1 MPELSRLRRLGA
13 AVFAVYYNTQWRDRG
28 LLNPGMFPGDVAM
41 LGLDEAVD
49 LIAKDFVTDP
59 KYGRAFA
66 RLALAQLA
74 RASATPSGA
83 DHDLDRHMRPLIR
96 ALLADQQ
103 SATAFQKQRP
113 PPAGQQPEDFL
124 RKHLLDESRV
134 HPNERFINALSVF
147 DDLGRGMRHFCKSWS
162 YSDRITDICVSVD
175 VKRPYADFPALI
187 DPRNWSQNVP
197 LVWEASEPL
206 DGLPESI
213 QGPFTRNPAP
223 GPFEGR
229 FYEVAMF
236 SIGLI
241 NFATYRNLLNI
252 NINKYCQDC
261 AVAMPQKPGPVST
274 FFCYTQ
280 YECLETDMLGL
291 GTFYGGIDVD
301 RGFGMAEK
309 IDEQWTRLWARKR
322 ARFDQPPG
330 LLNELYNGIASIY
343 LPMLIEALVLF
354 AAII

>member
-13 AVFAVYYNTQWRDRG
+13 AVFAVYYNTQWRERG
-28 LLNPGMFPGDVAM
+28 LLNPAMFPGDLAM
-41 LGLDEAVD
+41 LGLDEAVE
-49 LIAKDFVTDP
+49 LIARDFVTDP

-74 RASATPSGA
+74 RASAAPGGA
-83 DHDLDRHMRPLIR
+83 ELDHERLMRPLIR
-96 ALLADQQ
+96 ALMADGD
-103 SATAFQKQRP
+103 SASAFLKQRP
-113 PPAGQQPEDFL
+113 PQGDPEDAC
-124 RKHLLDESRV
+124 RKHLLHESLV
-134 HPNERFINALSVF
+134 HPNERFINALSAF
-147 DDLGRGMRHFCKSWS
+147 DGLGRSMRHFCKSWS
-162 YSDRITDICVSVD
+162 YADRITDICVSVD
-175 VKRPYADFPALI
+175 VKRPYAEFPELI
-187 DPRNWSQNVP
+187 DPRNWSKNVP

-206 DGLPESI
+206 DGLPQSI
-213 QGPFTRNPAP
+213 QGPFTRDAKP
-223 GPFEGR
+223 GPFEGK

-252 NINKYCQDC
+252 NINEYCQDC

-291 GTFYGGIDVD
+291 GRFYGGIDVD

-309 IDEQWTRLWARKR
+309 IDEEWTRLWARKR

-330 LLNELYNGIASIY
+330 LLNELYNDIASVY
-343 LPMLIEALVLF
+343 LPMLIESLVVF